1 MRSRLIMSNGNGLS
15 KRSEEGSALIGVLLI
30 LFLITV
36 LGAISMRQGLTS
48 LNISTNAQVQALLV
62 QTTDTVLNK
71 VATADVT
78 TITSI
83 SGVVGAALANGAPNQ
98 EYVFCYRPT
107 STDSFGL
114 SLNANIIQGKTTA
127 AVDGTSNVTTVDSG
141 GNGFCDLDVDFGSG
155 RKATVTQVAVTVPT
169 DASTLPP
176 LSGLSHNGT
185 NVSLGSGL
193 PQGFTTQQRVRV
205 TATSILPSFS
215 ASTTST
221 IESDCLQGRISDNT
235 DKSFSGVENV
245 TDCLARKGVPAN
257 TQVQE
262 YSLRTTLTGGP

>member
-1 MRSRLIMSNGNGLS
+1 MRSHEQDISNYVS
-15 KRSEEGSALIGVLLI
+15 SVRSEKGSALIAVLL
-30 LFLITV
+30 LLLMITV
-36 LGAISMRQGLTS
+36 MGVISMKQGLTI
-48 LNISTNAQVQALLV
+48 LNISTNAQVQGLLV
-62 QTTDTVLNK
+62 QTSDSVLNTI
-71 VATADVT
+71 ATTDVT
-78 TITSI
+78 KITSI
-83 SGVVGAALANGAPNQ
+83 SGVIGAALANATPNQ

-107 STDSFGL
+107 NSDNFAL

-127 AVDGTSNVTTVDSG
+127 AVDGTSDVVTVDSG
-141 GNGFCDLDVDFGSG
+141 GDGFCHLDTDFGSG
-155 RKATVTQVAVTVPT
+155 RQATVTQVAVTVPT
-169 DASTLPP
+169 DTSNLPP

-193 PQGFTTQQRVRV
+193 PPGFTTQQRVRV
-205 TATSILPSFS
+205 TATSMLPAFS

-235 DKSFSGVENV
+235 DPSFAGIESV

-262 YSLRTTLTGGP
+262 FSLRSTLTGQ

>member
-1 MRSRLIMSNGNGLS
+1 MTSHELDISNNIS
-15 KRSEEGSALIGVLLI
+15 SNQSEKGSALIGVLL
-30 LFLITV
+30 LLLMITV
-36 LGAISMRQGLTS
+36 LGVIAMKQGLTS
-48 LNISTNAQVQALLV
+48 LNISTNAQVQGLLV
-62 QTTDTVLNK
+62 QSSDTVLNK
-71 VATADVT
+71 IATTDVAK
-78 TITSI
+78 ITSI
-83 SGVVGAALANGAPNQ
+83 TGVLGAALANAAPNQ

-107 STDSFGL
+107 STDNFAL

-127 AVDGTSNVTTVDSG
+127 AQDGTSDVTTVDSG
-141 GNGFCDLDVDFGSG
+141 GNGFCHLDTDFGSG

-169 DASTLPP
+169 DASNLPP

-205 TATSILPSFS
+205 TATSMLPAFS
-215 ASTTST
+215 ASTTDS
-221 IESDCLQGRISDNT
+221 IETDCLQGRISDNT
-235 DKSFSGVENV
+235 DPSFAGVESV

-262 YSLRTTLTGGP
+262 FNLRTTLTGP

>member
-1 MRSRLIMSNGNGLS
+1 MSNGNGLS

-107 STDSFGL
+107 STDNFGL

-141 GNGFCDLDVDFGSG
+141 GNGFCVFAGTPLRARQSVTFSTPEKLLSVLSLIRPCKQSDSIVEVVLAEKEG
-155 RKATVTQVAVTVPT
+155 RIDVAVT
-169 DASTLPP
+169 
-176 LSGLSHNGT
+176 
-185 NVSLGSGL
+185 
-193 PQGFTTQQRVRV
+193 
-205 TATSILPSFS
+205 
-215 ASTTST
+215 
-221 IESDCLQGRISDNT
+221 
-235 DKSFSGVENV
+235 
-245 TDCLARKGVPAN
+245 
-257 TQVQE
+257 
-262 YSLRTTLTGGP
+262 LTRCCVVKP